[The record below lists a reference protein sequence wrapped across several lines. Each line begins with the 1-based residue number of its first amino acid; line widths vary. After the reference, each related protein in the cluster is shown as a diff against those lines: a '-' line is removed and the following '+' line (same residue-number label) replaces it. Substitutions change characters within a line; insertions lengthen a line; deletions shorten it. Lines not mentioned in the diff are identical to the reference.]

1 MAGVCGPGGFAP
13 TNRLGPNKYKDFGPR
28 VGFAWDVFGDG
39 KTSLRGGFGISYEG
53 TLYNPLSNS
62 RWNPPYYS
70 FNLEFDPIFGGT
82 STVVY
87 GPTTCGASS
96 CAPSGVP
103 VTYLGHP
110 GNAGQSGFPSGGA
123 QNTGNITG
131 YAAFN
136 PDTAYLTG
144 IVLPQG
150 VNDPY
155 VYNFFL
161 SVQRE
166 IIPKLVLEADYVG
179 TAGHKL
185 FRAEDI
191 NRQAGALL
199 PVGAPSG
206 R

>member
-1 MAGVCGPGGFAP
+1 M
-13 TNRLGPNKYKDFGPR
+13 
-28 VGFAWDVFGDG
+28 FGDG

-70 FNLEFDPIFGGT
+70 FNLEFDPIVGGPA
-82 STVVY
+82 TVVY
-87 GPTTCGASS
+87 GPTTCGATS
-96 CAPSGVP
+96 CGPSGVT
-103 VTYLGHP
+103 VTYTGPRKRRPGHP
-110 GNAGQSGFPSGGA
+110 SGSA

-131 YAAFN
+131 YAGFN
-136 PDTAYLTG
+136 ADTSYLTG

-150 VNDPY
+150 IKDPY

-161 SVQRE
+161 SIQRE

-191 NRQAGALL
+191 NSQAGAVL
-199 PVGAPSG
+199 PLAAK
-206 R
+206 